1 MLVLCLYCNESRP
14 TMNQIGDQ
22 GRPKEVSAMLGAW
35 IADPVKRMGQQ
46 SQARALIIT
55 RFYFF
60 NTNQF
65 QYQPS
70 GLSIHGETLNL
81 IVKGFSY
88 LWGTLNTDQQ
98 MPSILTGWLGYIN
111 TKE

>member
-1 MLVLCLYCNESRP
+1 MFVLCLYCNESRP

-35 IADPVKRMGQQ
+35 ITNPVKRMGQQ

-60 NTNQF
+60 KTNPVSISAIRFIYSWGNTQ
-65 QYQPS
+65 
-70 GLSIHGETLNL
+70 LNRKR
-81 IVKGFSY
+81 V
-88 LWGTLNTDQQ
+88 
-98 MPSILTGWLGYIN
+98 
-111 TKE
+111 

>member
-1 MLVLCLYCNESRP
+1 MAVLCLYCHESRP
-14 TMNQIGDQ
+14 TMNQIGVQ

-35 IADPVKRMGQQ
+35 ITDPAKRMGQQ
-46 SQARALIIT
+46 LQTRDRSIT
-55 RFYFF
+55 RHYFF
-60 NTNQF
+60 KTNPI